1 LERKNCWLWNS
12 EILLALEKL
21 EPKFHKKAMKK
32 TTQIALLFLFL
43 IAITLSAFAEKG
55 YDITAV
61 VKDSQTKEPIAFAS
75 VELLSAKDSLLTG
88 AITDSKGQFYLSN
101 KPLASKVRVRFMGYK
116 TLETQIKNQNLG
128 TLLLE
133 EETTQL
139 SEVAVKG
146 SARVNKIDRDVYAV
160 TKDLRAGTTSTQEM
174 LGKLN
179 GVNYNLYDKSI
190 SVNGS
195 SKVLLLVDGVEKDQ
209 AMAKNI
215 APDRI
220 DRIEVI
226 KDPVGLYATEGY
238 SAVINII
245 QKKDYSGVDAFIT
258 NSTFFDFFGTNNN
271 DIFTQDYGNANINY
285 TYKNLSVYSSGFVY
299 KGNFNLPSEYIKRY
313 GNVTSQTRPMDLDA
327 PNIASK
333 PSNGNFVFGTDYSFA
348 KKHTL
353 SAEFKYNYNYSQDSS
368 YFFLTNSVNNQQTG
382 TSATFSSS
390 KNKTTNLQTGI
401 SYQFKID
408 DKNTF
413 NANVKYYRTDG
424 YNNNLFLQDNFSG
437 LSNIDLSGDFVRT
450 NLNFT
455 HIFSPKVNVDL
466 SYGNVYFSNTNKLN
480 SSSFTRYNYRN
491 RVSLYAS
498 YRPIQKLNAKVGGIV
513 ENNTQK
519 YKGTSTNFT
528 SFLPYVNI
536 QYTVNKKLNVV
547 AKYHS
552 GTSYPSI
559 DQLNPYKIAQDSL
572 LYSVGNPGLKIG
584 NEQTLGV
591 DINIMN
597 FITLSP
603 YYTFNNSQIT
613 SFVKV
618 DPDNSRHFLS
628 ETVNADKYKN
638 YGVKLDFT
646 LPIGKKI
653 FWKNNINWFEN
664 SLEYNKQSSKANN
677 WLINSTLIYM
687 EPKKGFMAGL
697 VLQKQMSRYAA
708 VQGYNTNGNDL
719 CLAMLR
725 QSFLKQKLTIGL
737 YSMLPIEMGLKY
749 NIINTTNTA
758 SYYQQSKTSL
768 NFIKNLTF
776 FEISYRFSAGKS
788 VKKVQTTDDDELKS
802 SKKSGIGL

>member
-1 LERKNCWLWNS
+1 
-12 EILLALEKL
+12 
-21 EPKFHKKAMKK
+21 MKK
-32 TTQIALLFLFL
+32 TKQVVVQLLIFVFT
-43 IAITLSAFAEKG
+43 TLSAVAEKG

-61 VKDSQTKEPIAFAS
+61 VKDSQTKEPIAFAT

-88 AITDSKGQFYLSN
+88 CITDSKGQFYLNN
-101 KPLASKVRVRFMGYK
+101 KPQALKVRIRFVGYQ
-116 TLETQIKNQNLG
+116 TLEAPIKNQNMG
-128 TLLLE
+128 TLLLTE
-133 EETTQL
+133 ESKQL
-139 SEVAVKG
+139 GEVSVKG
-146 SARVNKIDRDVYAV
+146 SARTNKIDRDVYAV
-160 TKDLRAGTTSTQEM
+160 TKELRAGTTSSQEM

-220 DRIEVI
+220 ERIEVI

-258 NSTFFDFFGTNNN
+258 NSTFFDFFGTNN
-271 DIFTQDYGNANINY
+271 DEIFTQDYGNANINY
-285 TYKNLSVYSSGFVY
+285 TYKNLNVYSSGFIY
-299 KGNFNLPSEYIKRY
+299 KGNFNLPSEYVKRY

-333 PSNGNFVFGTDYSFA
+333 PANGNFVFGTDYTFA

-353 SAEFKYNYNYSQDSS
+353 SAEFKYNNNYNKDTTF
-368 YFFLTNSVNNQQTG
+368 FFLTNSVNNLETG
-382 TSATFSSS
+382 RSSAFSSS
-390 KNKTTNLQTGI
+390 RNKTTNLQTGI

-424 YNNNLFLQDNFSG
+424 YNNNLFTQDNFSG
-437 LSNIDLSGDFVRT
+437 RSNIDLSGDFVRT
-450 NLNFT
+450 NLNYT

-491 RVSLYAS
+491 RISLYAS
-498 YRPIQKLNAKVGGIV
+498 YRPFQKLNAKVGGIV
-513 ENNTQK
+513 ENNIQK
-519 YKGTSTNFT
+519 YNGTSTNFT

-536 QYTVNKKLNVV
+536 QYTINKNLNVV

-552 GTSYPSI
+552 GTTYPSI
-559 DQLNPYKIAQDSL
+559 DQLNPYEIAQDSL

-584 NEQTLGV
+584 NEQTLGI
-591 DINIMN
+591 DINVMN

-613 SFVKV
+613 NFIEV
-618 DPDNSRHFLS
+618 DPSNNRHFLS
-628 ETVNADKYKN
+628 QTVNADKYKS

-646 LPIGKKI
+646 LPFGKKV

-664 SLEYNKQSSKANN
+664 SLEYNNQSSTANN
-677 WLINSTLIYM
+677 WLINSNLIYM
-687 EPKKGFMAGL
+687 EPQKGFMAGL
-697 VLQKQMSRYAA
+697 ILQKQMSRYASI
-708 VQGYNTNGNDL
+708 QGYTTNNNDL

-725 QSFLKQKLTIGL
+725 QSFLKQKLTVGVYYI
-737 YSMLPIEMGLKY
+737 LPIDMGLKY
-749 NIINTTNTA
+749 DIVNTTNTV

-776 FEISYRFSAGKS
+776 FEISYRFNAGKS
-788 VKKVQTTDDDELKS
+788 VKKVQVTDDDELKS

>member
-1 LERKNCWLWNS
+1 
-12 EILLALEKL
+12 
-21 EPKFHKKAMKK
+21 MKK
-32 TTQIALLFLFL
+32 TTQIALLLL
-43 IAITLSAFAEKG
+43 ILVITTLSAFAEKG

-101 KPLASKVRVRFMGYK
+101 KPQASKIRVSFLGYQ
-116 TLETQIKNQNLG
+116 TLEAPIKNQNLG
-128 TLLLE
+128 TLLLT
-133 EETTQL
+133 EETKQL
-139 SEVAVKG
+139 GEVSVKG
-146 SARVNKIDRDVYAV
+146 SARINKIDRDVYTV
-160 TKDLRAGTTSTQEM
+160 TKDLRAGTTSSQEM

-195 SKVLLLVDGVEKDQ
+195 SNVLILVDGVEKDQ

-220 DRIEVI
+220 ERIEVI

-258 NSTFFDFFGTNNN
+258 NTTFFDFFGTNNN

-285 TYKNLSVYSSGFVY
+285 TYKNLNIYSSGFMY
-299 KGNFNLPSEYIKRY
+299 KGNYNLASEYVKRY
-313 GNVTSQTRPMDLDA
+313 GSVTSETQPLNNDA
-327 PNIASK
+327 PNITSK

-353 SAEFKYNYNYSQDSS
+353 SAEFKYNYNYNQDTTF
-368 YFFLTNSVNNQQTG
+368 FFLTNSANGHETG
-382 TSATFSSS
+382 TSSAFSSS
-390 KNKTTNLQTGI
+390 KNKTENLQTGV

-413 NANVKYYRTDG
+413 NANVKYYKTDG

-437 LSNIDLSGDFVRT
+437 RSKIDLSGDFVRT

-455 HIFSPKVNVDL
+455 HIFSPKVNVDF
-466 SYGNVYFSNTNKLN
+466 SYGNVYFSNTNKMN
-480 SSSFTRYNYRN
+480 NSSFTRYNYRN

-498 YRPIQKLNAKVGGIV
+498 FRPTQKLNAKVGGIV

-519 YKGTSTNFT
+519 YNGTSTNFT

-613 SFVKV
+613 NFIKV
-618 DPDNSRHFLS
+618 DPDNHNHFLS
-628 ETVNADKYKN
+628 QTVNADKYQN

-646 LPIGKKI
+646 LPFGKKV
-653 FWKNNINWFEN
+653 FWKNNITWFGN
-664 SLEYNKQSSKANN
+664 SLEYSNQSSKVNN
-677 WLINSTLIYM
+677 WLINSNLIYM

-697 VLQKQMSRYAA
+697 ILQKQMTRYAA
-708 VQGYNTNGNDL
+708 IQGFTTNNNDL
-719 CLAMLR
+719 CLIMLR
-725 QSFLKQKLTIGL
+725 QSFLKQKLTVGL

-749 NIINTTNTA
+749 NMINTTNTT

-788 VKKVQTTDDDELKS
+788 VKKIQVTDDDELKS

>member
-1 LERKNCWLWNS
+1 
-12 EILLALEKL
+12 
-21 EPKFHKKAMKK
+21 MKRTK
-32 TTQIALLFLFL
+32 RIVAQFL
-43 IAITLSAFAEKG
+43 ILIFATLSAAAEKG

-61 VKDSQTKEPIAFAS
+61 VKDSQTKEPIAFAT

-88 AITDSKGQFYLSN
+88 GITDSKGQFYLSN
-101 KPLASKVRVRFMGYK
+101 KPQASKVRIRFIGYK
-116 TLETQIKNQNLG
+116 TLEAQLNNQNLG

-133 EETTQL
+133 EDSQQL
-139 SEVAVKG
+139 DEVAIKG
-146 SARVNKIDRDVYAV
+146 SARTNKIDRDVYAV
-160 TKDLRAGTTSTQEM
+160 TKELRAGTTSSQEM

-215 APDRI
+215 APERI
-220 DRIEVI
+220 ERIEVI

-258 NSTFFDFFGTNNN
+258 NSTFFDFVGTNND

-299 KGNFNLPSEYIKRY
+299 KGNFNLPSEYTKRY

-327 PNIASK
+327 PNVASK
-333 PSNGNFVFGTDYSFA
+333 PINGNFVFGTDYTFA
-348 KKHTL
+348 KRHIL
-353 SAEFKYNYNYSQDSS
+353 SAEFKYSYDNSRDSAL
-368 YFFLTNSVNNQQTG
+368 FNLTNLVNNVETG
-382 TSATFSSS
+382 TSSALSVS
-390 KNKTTNLQTGI
+390 KNKSTNLQAGI

-408 DKNTF
+408 DKNEF

-424 YNNNLFLQDNFSG
+424 YNNNLYKQDNFTG
-437 LSNIDLSGDFVRT
+437 LSKIDLSGDFLRT
-450 NLNFT
+450 NLNYT
-455 HIFSPKVNVDL
+455 HVFSPKVNIDL
-466 SYGNVYFSNTNKLN
+466 SYGNVYFSNTNELN

-498 YRPIQKLNAKVGGIV
+498 YRPFEKLNAKVGGIV
-513 ENNTQK
+513 ENNIQK
-519 YKGTSTNFT
+519 YNGTSTDFT

-536 QYTVNKKLNVV
+536 QYTVNKKLNLV

-552 GTSYPSI
+552 GATYPSI

-584 NEQTLGV
+584 NEQTLGIDV
-591 DINIMN
+591 NIMN

-613 SFVKV
+613 NFVEV
-618 DPDNSRHFLS
+618 DPDNNRHFLS
-628 ETVNADKYKN
+628 QIVNADKYKN

-646 LPIGKKI
+646 LPMGKKI
-653 FWKNNINWFEN
+653 FWKNGIDWSEN
-664 SLEYNKQSSKANN
+664 SLEYNNQKNTANN
-677 WLINSTLIYM
+677 WLVNSTLIYM
-687 EPKKGFMAGL
+687 EPQKGFMAGF
-697 VLQKQMSRYAA
+697 VLQKRMTRYAA
-708 VQGYNTNGNDL
+708 VQGYTNNNNDL
-719 CLAMLR
+719 SLIMLR
-725 QSFLKQKLTIGL
+725 QSFLKQKLTVGL
-737 YSMLPIEMGLKY
+737 YYMLPIDMGLRY
-749 NIINTTNTA
+749 DMINTTSTA

-768 NFIKNLTF
+768 NFIKHLTF

-788 VKKVQTTDDDELKS
+788 VKKMQTTDDDELKS

>member
-1 LERKNCWLWNS
+1 
-12 EILLALEKL
+12 
-21 EPKFHKKAMKK
+21 MKK

>member
-1 LERKNCWLWNS
+1 MRKTKRIVL
-12 EILLALEKL
+12 
-21 EPKFHKKAMKK
+21 
-32 TTQIALLFLFL
+32 QFL
-43 IAITLSAFAEKG
+43 ILIFAALSAAAEKG

-61 VKDSQTKEPIAFAS
+61 VKDSQTKEPIAFAT
-75 VELLSAKDSLLTG
+75 VELLSVKDSLLTG
-88 AITDSKGQFYLSN
+88 CITDSKGQFYLNN
-101 KPLASKVRVRFMGYK
+101 KPQASKIRIRFVGYQ
-116 TLETQIKNQNLG
+116 TLETPVKNENLG
-128 TLLLE
+128 TLLLT

-139 SEVAVKG
+139 GEVSIKG
-146 SARVNKIDRDVYAV
+146 SARTNKIDRDVYSV
-160 TKDLRAGTTSTQEM
+160 TKELRSGTTSSQEM

-195 SKVLLLVDGVEKDQ
+195 TKVLLLVDGVEKDQ

-220 DRIEVI
+220 ERIEVI

-245 QKKDYSGVDAFIT
+245 QKKDYSGIDAFIT
-258 NSTFFDFFGTNNN
+258 NSTFFDFFGTNN
-271 DIFTQDYGNANINY
+271 DEIFTQDYGNTNINY
-285 TYKNLSVYSSGFVY
+285 TYKNLNIYSSGFVY
-299 KGNFNLPSEYIKRY
+299 KGNFNLPSEYTKRY

-327 PNIASK
+327 PNVASK
-333 PSNGNFVFGTDYSFA
+333 PINGNFVFGTDYTFA

-353 SAEFKYNYNYSQDSS
+353 SAEFKYSYDNSNDSA
-368 YFFLTNSVNNQQTG
+368 FFNLTNSVNNLETG
-382 TSATFSSS
+382 TSSALSVS

-413 NANVKYYRTDG
+413 IANVKYYRTDG
-424 YNNNLFLQDNFSG
+424 YNNNLFKQDHFSG
-437 LSNIDLSGDFVRT
+437 LSKIDLAGDFVRT
-450 NLNFT
+450 NLNYT
-455 HIFSPKVNVDL
+455 HIFSPKVNIDL

-498 YRPIQKLNAKVGGIV
+498 YRPFQKLNAKVGGIV
-513 ENNTQK
+513 ENNIQK
-519 YKGTSTNFT
+519 YNGTSTNFT

-536 QYTVNKKLNVV
+536 QYTINKNLNVV

-584 NEQTLGV
+584 NEQTLGIDV
-591 DINIMN
+591 NIMN

-603 YYTFNNSQIT
+603 YYTFNNSQIAN
-613 SFVKV
+613 FVEI
-618 DPDNSRHFLS
+618 DPANNRHFIS
-628 ETVNADKYKN
+628 QTVNADKYQN

-653 FWKNNINWFEN
+653 FWKSDINWFKN
-664 SLEYNKQSSKANN
+664 SLEYYNQKNTVNN
-677 WLINSTLIYM
+677 WVINSNLIYM
-687 EPKKGFMAGL
+687 EPQKGFMAGL
-697 VLQKQMSRYAA
+697 VLQKQMSRYAT

-719 CLAMLR
+719 MLAMLR
-725 QSFLKQKLTIGL
+725 QSFLKQKLNVGL
-737 YSMLPIEMGLKY
+737 YYMLPINMGLKY
-749 NIINTTNTA
+749 NIVNTTSTA

-768 NFIKNLTF
+768 EFIKNLTF
-776 FEISYRFSAGKS
+776 IEISYRFSAGKS
-788 VKKVQTTDDDELKS
+788 VKKAQITDDDELKS